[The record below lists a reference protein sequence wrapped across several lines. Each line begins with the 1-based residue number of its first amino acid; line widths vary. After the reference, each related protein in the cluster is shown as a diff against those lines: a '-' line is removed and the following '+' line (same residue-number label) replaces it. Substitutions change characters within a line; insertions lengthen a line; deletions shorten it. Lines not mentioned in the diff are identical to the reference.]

1 MDESRKLFQL
11 AFGAIDIDDSKTI
24 SWHEFAAFYC
34 AGCESAHVEQRELY
48 ESRNT
53 THTYDAQLGLYLI
66 PHTLSGT
73 PFSVSTSPFCLLH
86 LSLFP
91 PLSLALALVPALLFS
106 LSLSLSFSRPGRHA
120 RLDPARILGLVTD
133 KARHAAI
140 MCRAREYHGRSS
152 RLSKP
157 YLWSP
162 SPLFFVRVP
171 PSGLFAQLRNCII
184 SELLLALPLFFY
196 QLRVLLPSSRL
207 LSHLFFHLLTRFL
220 NQSTIDLA
228 PHHPIMRLCVFD
240 IRAGATGETAQRTSS
255 TCCRRLRPASLFNT
269 YG

>member
-1 MDESRKLFQL
+1 MTARPSRGTSSLPFIVQDVR
-11 AFGAIDIDDSKTI
+11 A
-24 SWHEFAAFYC
+24 
-34 AGCESAHVEQRELY
+34 
-48 ESRNT
+48 
-53 THTYDAQLGLYLI
+53 
-66 PHTLSGT
+66 HTLS
-73 PFSVSTSPFCLLH
+73 SVSCTSRGIPLILMMHSWVSISSPIPFPAHPSLSLH
-86 LSLFP
+86 LLFVCYTFPSFP
-91 PLSLALALVPALLFS
+91 PLTRARSCSCSAF
-106 LSLSLSFSRPGRHA
+106 LSFSRPGRHA

-196 QLRVLLPSSRL
+196 QLRFLLPSSRL